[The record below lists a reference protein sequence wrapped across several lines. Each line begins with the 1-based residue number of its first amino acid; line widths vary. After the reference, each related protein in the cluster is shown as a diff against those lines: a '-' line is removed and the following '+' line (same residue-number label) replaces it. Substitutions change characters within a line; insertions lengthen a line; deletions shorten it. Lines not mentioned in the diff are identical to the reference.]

1 MQVTSILKYT
11 VSVSVLS
18 LLLAC
23 SNGYKNTISGK
34 NTTSSYQYP
43 ETLAISFSQ
52 DQPNW
57 SVVNQAALEGK
68 SLTEVIPEGDDINQ
82 WRQLISI
89 TYSAYFVESEQNSV
103 QDEMQNKLQAI
114 KATCRS
120 HLTTQVLAENDREIT
135 YEIQMKGCGT
145 GMLANQTQIARIV
158 KGRTGFNSVHYA
170 VKDPLVT
177 ASKLQEMQSL
187 VSRAYLVN

>member
-34 NTTSSYQYP
+34 NTTSSYQYT

-89 TYSAYFVESEQNSV
+89 TYSAYFV
-103 QDEMQNKLQAI
+103 
-114 KATCRS
+114 
-120 HLTTQVLAENDREIT
+120 
-135 YEIQMKGCGT
+135 
-145 GMLANQTQIARIV
+145 
-158 KGRTGFNSVHYA
+158 
-170 VKDPLVT
+170 
-177 ASKLQEMQSL
+177 
-187 VSRAYLVN
+187 